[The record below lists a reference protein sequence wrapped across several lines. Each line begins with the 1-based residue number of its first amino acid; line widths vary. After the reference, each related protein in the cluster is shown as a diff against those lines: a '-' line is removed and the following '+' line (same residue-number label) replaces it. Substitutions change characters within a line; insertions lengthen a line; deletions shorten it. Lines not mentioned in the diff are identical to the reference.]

1 MRDGFD
7 PDKEASMD
15 KFERVRAMIG
25 YELYSL
31 LDDYFRDLAREIRLN
46 APLPNFTAKTAASPA
61 PTIMSKSSA
70 RKGKAKATVPSGQ
83 AKDLSQQAFG
93 DELVLVEYY
102 CKAYTRFSSG
112 AAQINRL
119 FAYLNR
125 HFIMR
130 AIDEG
135 CGWISLADVVA
146 ASVLKGR
153 YLVFVVSVGLRRN
166 DAPCRPRICHD
177 FRPERRQQSPKA

>member
-1 MRDGFD
+1 MTGATGMRDGFD
-7 PDKEASMD
+7 AEKEAAMD

-31 LDDYFRDLAREIRLN
+31 LDDYFRDLAREIRFK
-46 APLPNFTAKTAASPA
+46 APLPVKATAPSADP
-61 PTIMSKSSA
+61 SSVA
-70 RKGKAKATVPSGQ
+70 LTKGSAGSKAKAKSKAVAGTDTP
-83 AKDLSQQAFG
+83 LG
-93 DELVLVEYY
+93 DELELLEYY
-102 CKAYTRFSSG
+102 TKAYTRFSSG

-146 ASVLKGR
+146 ASVLRGSCI
-153 YLVFVVSVGLRRN
+153 L
-166 DAPCRPRICHD
+166 
-177 FRPERRQQSPKA
+177 

>member
-1 MRDGFD
+1 MREGFD
-7 PDKEASMD
+7 AEKEASMD

-31 LDDYFRDLAREIRLN
+31 LEDYFRDLAREIRLN
-46 APLPNFTAKTAASPA
+46 APLPSAASITTA
-61 PTIMSKSSA
+61 SSA
-70 RKGKAKATVPSGQ
+70 VAAAKEKSAGKKSKAKAKAPATFEPPP
-83 AKDLSQQAFG
+83 LG
-93 DELVLVEYY
+93 DELPLVTYY
-102 CKAYTRFSSG
+102 AKAYLRFSTG

-146 ASVLKGR
+146 ASVLKGA
-153 YLVFVVSVGLRRN
+153 LRLSQG
-166 DAPCRPRICHD
+166 
-177 FRPERRQQSPKA
+177 QQASLT

>member
-1 MRDGFD
+1 MTGATGMRDGFD
-7 PDKEASMD
+7 AEKEAAMD

-31 LDDYFRDLAREIRLN
+31 LDDYFRDLAREIRMN
-46 APLPNFTAKTAASPA
+46 APLPHSSAVSTETSLVVSPKASGTSAKSKGKVKAVVPAA
-61 PTIMSKSSA
+61 PTA
-70 RKGKAKATVPSGQ
+70 V
-83 AKDLSQQAFG
+83 G
-93 DELVLVEYY
+93 DELPLLAYY
-102 CKAYTRFSSG
+102 SKAYTRFSSG

-146 ASVLKGR
+146 ASVLRGGHASC
-153 YLVFVVSVGLRRN
+153 LIT
-166 DAPCRPRICHD
+166 D
-177 FRPERRQQSPKA
+177 